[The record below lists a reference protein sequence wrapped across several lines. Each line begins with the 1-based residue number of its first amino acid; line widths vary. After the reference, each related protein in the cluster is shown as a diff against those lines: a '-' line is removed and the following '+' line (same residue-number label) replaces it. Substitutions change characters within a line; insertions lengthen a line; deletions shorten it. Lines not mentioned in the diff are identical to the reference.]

1 MTCCDLLCVF
11 IGHSEGVVAE
21 LINNL
26 FEKNLMK
33 KIYVIICLLFALDGF
48 SHTEHEAEMTVSKM
62 WKAFKDSDVELFSN
76 TMAKDKNMVTFGTD
90 VLERWEGWN
99 ALEVSIEEQF
109 SAFDVININRKN
121 KVLNYSKS
129 GDTAWFSEVVDWEVM
144 SGEEKTLIE
153 NIRFTGVLEKRGKN
167 WKIVQFHSSA
177 GVAGQVL
184 EY

>member
-1 MTCCDLLCVF
+1 M
-11 IGHSEGVVAE
+11 AE

-48 SHTEHEAEMTVSKM
+48 SHTEYEAEMTVSKM

-144 SGEEKTLIE
+144 SGGEKTLIE
-153 NIRFTGVLEKRGKN
+153 NIRFTGALEKRGKN
-167 WKIVQFHSSA
+167 WKIVQFHSSV
-177 GVAGQVL
+177 GVAGQAL